1 MTEESTEESTEDN
14 RQFEAVLSRLDAL
27 MKRSHPSPL
36 PQDAEEFAADVPV
49 LTEIY
54 QGAVLQAVGVAEQE
68 APPVLTD
75 YVMAPPAP
83 EMALPEVVE
92 DVVAEAS
99 AAEAMPAPASVEP
112 PVSLEP
118 LASTR
123 EQDVETIMAELL
135 PMLQEMVAKVV
146 QEELYYAQQ
155 NLTLRI
161 GQEAERLLRQ
171 RLLREVKPK

>member
-1 MTEESTEESTEDN
+1 MTEESTEDN

-36 PQDAEEFAADVPV
+36 PQGSEEVEADVPV

-54 QGAVLQAVGVAEQE
+54 QGTVLQTVGVAEQE

-75 YVMAPPAP
+75 YVMAPP
-83 EMALPEVVE
+83 EVVE
-92 DVVAEAS
+92 DVAGEAS

-118 LASTR
+118 LAPTR
-123 EQDVETIMAELL
+123 EQDVETIVAELL

-171 RLLREVKPK
+171 RLLRDVKPK